1 MELDLFTQ
9 LVQKVET
16 LEEKVGTLE
25 KQLIMQTELLEK
37 VGISDDINLDTY
49 TAPIGDLDFRI
60 TALLQELRVPANIKG
75 YTILRETIKL
85 CVQNI
90 HYIDGITK
98 ALYPDLA
105 KMFGTTTSR
114 IERNIRHAIEVSYSR
129 AIRHPFYSYFPDNK
143 PTNSEF
149 IALIVDKFRL
159 EQQVKVET
167 VAQL

>member
-1 MELDLFTQ
+1 MELDLFAQ
-9 LVQKVET
+9 LVQKVES

-25 KQLIMQTELLEK
+25 KQLIVQTELLEK
-37 VGISDDINLDTY
+37 VGISDGIDFVSTL
-49 TAPIGDLDFRI
+49 PVGDLEFRI

-90 HYIDGITK
+90 EYIDGITK

-105 KMFGTTTSR
+105 KMFGTSPSR

-129 AIRHPFYSYFPDNK
+129 AIRHPFYLYFPDSK

-149 IALIVDKFRL
+149 IALIVDKLRL
-159 EQQVKVET
+159 EDQAKRGP
-167 VAQL
+167 VAVL

>member
-9 LVQKVET
+9 LAQKVET
-16 LEEKVGTLE
+16 LGEKVGTLE
-25 KQLIMQTELLEK
+25 KQLIMQTELLERM
-37 VGISDDINLDTY
+37 GIRDDSNLEAY
-49 TAPIGDLDFRI
+49 TLPVGDLEFRI
-60 TALLQELRVPANIKG
+60 TSLLQELRVPANIKG

-90 HYIDGITK
+90 EYIDGITK

-105 KMFGTTTSR
+105 TMFRTSPSR

-129 AIRHPFYSYFPDNK
+129 AIRHPFYEYFPDSK

-149 IALIVDKFRL
+149 IALIVDKLRL
-159 EQQVKVET
+159 EDQAKRGS
-167 VAQL
+167 VAAL